1 MTDWNASLYLRF
13 ADERTRPARELVER
27 VPLETVTRAVDL
39 GCGPG
44 NSTELILERW
54 PQAQVTGIDTS
65 DDMLAAARKR
75 LPGLTF
81 EKADVS
87 TWQAP
92 APVDLLFANAVLQ
105 WLPDHE
111 RLLPALLGQL
121 APGGVLAI
129 QMPDNLDEPSHVL
142 MRETAAEDLFAEKLS
157 GVAGGRGRLPTAQVY
172 YDCLVKAGA
181 SVDIWRTTYHHVLAD
196 AAGIV
201 DWVRATGLR
210 PFLDPLDAGEQQ
222 EFLTRYRMKIARAYP
237 ERADGKVLLG
247 FPRLFIVAAMAGR

>member
-1 MTDWNASLYLRF
+1 MSDWNASLYLRF

-27 VPLETVTRAVDL
+27 VPLDKVTRAVDL

-44 NSTELILERW
+44 NSTELIVERW
-54 PQAQVTGIDTS
+54 PQAQVMGIDTS
-65 DDMLAAARKR
+65 EDMLAAARKR
-75 LPGLTF
+75 LPTLTF
-81 EKADVS
+81 EKADVAK
-87 TWQAP
+87 WRARGP
-92 APVDLLFANAVLQ
+92 MDLLFANALLQ
-105 WLPDHE
+105 WLPHHE
-111 RLLPALLGQL
+111 KLLPALVKQL

-142 MRETAAEDLFAEKLS
+142 MRETAAEDIFSDKL
-157 GVAGGRGRLPTAQVY
+157 GGIAGGRGRLPTAQVY

-196 AAGIV
+196 AAAIV
-201 DWVRATGLR
+201 EWVRATGLR
-210 PFLDPLDAGEQQ
+210 PFLDPLDAAEQQ

-247 FPRLFIVAAMAGR
+247 FPRLFIVATMLGR